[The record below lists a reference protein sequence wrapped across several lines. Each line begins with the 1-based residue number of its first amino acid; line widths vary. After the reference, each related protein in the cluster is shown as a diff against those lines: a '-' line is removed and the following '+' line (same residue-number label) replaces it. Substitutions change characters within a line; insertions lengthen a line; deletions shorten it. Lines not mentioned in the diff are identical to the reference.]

1 MGRLPASCGAPE
13 GGALEGPM
21 WNLAD
26 IMQAAQGGQAM
37 MNLAQQFGLSQAQTQ
52 RAVEALLPAFSLG
65 LQRQAQTATSF
76 ASMLGLMSTG
86 KFVPFFEQQTKAAE
100 ADTQGGVVIDQLFG
114 SPEIS
119 RQVAAHAAVLSGV
132 PTEVLMRMQPI
143 LAAMIMGGLFKTAM
157 ESGLGSLFAQM
168 NEIMQKAGM
177 PGMPGLGAPAEAK
190 PESETHAGPSGDV
203 FAPLLGSMF
212 TGFFGKPEAADGAK
226 PSKATDHTIA
236 DPAQQGLA
244 QLSRLFEAGSQVQR
258 DYVETMQKIFDRMS
272 GDKT

>member
-1 MGRLPASCGAPE
+1 
-13 GGALEGPM
+13 M

-26 IMQAAQGGQAM
+26 IMQAAQGGQAV
-37 MNLAQQFGLSQAQTQ
+37 MNLAQQFGLSQPQTQ
-52 RAVEALLPAFSLG
+52 RAIEALLPAFSLG
-65 LQRQAQTATSF
+65 LQRQAQTATTF

-100 ADTQGGVVIDQLFG
+100 AEQQGGAAIDQIFG
-114 SPEIS
+114 TPEIS

-168 NEIMQKAGM
+168 SEAMQKAGL
-177 PGMPGLGAPAEAK
+177 PGMGQGAQAK
-190 PESETHAGPSGDV
+190 PEAQTHAGPAGDI
-203 FAPLLGSMF
+203 FAPLFGSMF
-212 TGFFGKPEAADGAK
+212 EGFFGKGDEPASAQ
-226 PSKATDHTIA
+226 PSKSTDRTVA
-236 DPAQQGLA
+236 DPTQEGLA

-272 GDKT
+272 GGKA